1 MIKTPKIHEAKTD
14 KIERIDR
21 KFNNRRDFSTL
32 LLIMDKTAKQNINK
46 EKEDLIKTLNQ
57 LGLTDNSR
65 TFHPTTEE
73 YIFFKSEHRTLFQIA
88 HI

>member
-57 LGLTDNSR
+57 HGLTDNSR
-65 TFHPTTEE
+65 TFQPKQKNTYFSKVSTEH
-73 YIFFKSEHRTLFQIA
+73 YSR
-88 HI
+88 